1 MRAEPCRAG
10 EADGQQWPSV
20 ALLVQT
26 CPDEHQETGGL
37 EVGTTG
43 CSMSNTLC
51 QEGCLLRWSSR
62 VGVSGSSIHPGQ
74 ETLLS
79 PQPSLDRRAQ
89 ENTGPVEQR
98 SKRHSKQR
106 KQARCREQRSPGVR
120 GHCFCSRHPRQ
131 KVFILGERWL
141 GRAQAPSP
149 PHKLSLLEVVLAP
162 SSVSRAQSRRS
173 QFSGTLPSVP
183 SIQGWA
189 AIWSREGLSEGRR
202 ERHHSISCWH
212 SGETLLRKKSL
223 PRKISSSCSKGMSP
237 HTMS

>member
-1 MRAEPCRAG
+1 MLHVKHTWSGRLPPEMEQQGRGLWFKYPPRAG
-10 EADGQQWPSV
+10 P
-20 ALLVQT
+20 
-26 CPDEHQETGGL
+26 
-37 EVGTTG
+37 
-43 CSMSNTLC
+43 
-51 QEGCLLRWSSR
+51 CLARSHLWTEELKKN
-62 VGVSGSSIHPGQ
+62 P
-74 ETLLS
+74 
-79 PQPSLDRRAQ
+79 
-89 ENTGPVEQR
+89 GPVEQR